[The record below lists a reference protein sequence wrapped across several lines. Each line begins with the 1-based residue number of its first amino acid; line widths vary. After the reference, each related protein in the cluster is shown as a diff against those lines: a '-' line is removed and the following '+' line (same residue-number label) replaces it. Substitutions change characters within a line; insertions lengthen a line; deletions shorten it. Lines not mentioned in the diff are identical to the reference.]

1 MKALILNNQVVELSE
16 TEFEVAPTLQW
27 VDCDNTITNDHTYEN
42 GNFIAPQNNVTFD
55 EAINNLRLKRN
66 YLLQETDY
74 LALSDQTM
82 TAEMTAYRQA
92 LRDITNGLSTVEEV
106 EAVVFPEKPEV

>member
-1 MKALILNNQVVELSE
+1 MVRFHKVNGVQIPFTAEEETARDLEEQQWSE
-16 TEFEVAPTLQW
+16 GAF
-27 VDCDNTITNDHTYEN
+27 DRSMEN
-42 GNFIAPQNNVTFD
+42 LRIKR
-55 EAINNLRLKRN
+55 NNLLA
-66 YLLQETDY
+66 QTDY

-92 LRDITNGLSTVEEV
+92 LRDITNGLTTVADV